1 MKKAKKSCI
10 IYNCDKNTKI
20 KLGRGVEMY
29 KREID
34 SLTHSA
40 EVKIGLLNRSIAK
53 YLTSAFLGSFFVS
66 LGIML
71 IYSIG
76 GIMHHAGSEVYKILM
91 GASFGVALSLVFM
104 CGGDLFTS
112 NAMIMTIGALEK
124 KVTWL
129 DAVKIWVVVWIG
141 NLIGGIVGAFLY
153 IQAGLAS
160 GKSDYI
166 GEFIVS
172 NVATKMNTAG
182 MELFLRGLLCNV
194 LVCLATWMAYRLK
207 EESAKILMIWWCLF
221 TFITAGFEHSVAN
234 MGFLTMGL
242 LLPHG
247 ADVSIM
253 GFIHNIVW
261 VSLGNFVGGVLFVGL
276 PYYFITK
283 DKKIS

>member
-1 MKKAKKSCI
+1 MYIKVVLYI
-10 IYNCDKNTKI
+10 IVMKNTKI
-20 KLGRGVEMY
+20 KLGRGVDMY

-34 SLTHSA
+34 NLTHSA
-40 EVKIGLLNRSIAK
+40 EVKIGLFNRSIAK

-71 IYSIG
+71 IYTIG
-76 GIMHHAGSEVYKILM
+76 GTMHHAGVETYKILM
-91 GASFGVALSLVFM
+91 GACFGVALTLVFM

-112 NAMIMTIGALEK
+112 NAMIMTVGALEK

-129 DAVKIWVVVWIG
+129 DAIKIWVAVWIG
-141 NLIGGIVGAFLY
+141 NLIGGVVGALIY
-153 IQAGLAS
+153 VQAGLAS
-160 GKSDYI
+160 GKSEYI
-166 GEFIVS
+166 GEFIVN
-172 NVATKMNTAG
+172 NVATKMNTPA

-194 LVCLATWMAYRLK
+194 LVCLATWCAYKLK
-207 EESAKILMIWWCLF
+207 EETAKILMIWWCLF

-247 ADVSIM
+247 ADVTIM
-253 GFIHNIVW
+253 GMAHNLLW
-261 VSLGNFVGGVLFVGL
+261 VSLGNFIGGVLFVGL

-283 DKKIS
+283 EKKNA

>member
-1 MKKAKKSCI
+1 
-10 IYNCDKNTKI
+10 
-20 KLGRGVEMY
+20 
-29 KREID
+29 
-34 SLTHSA
+34 
-40 EVKIGLLNRSIAK
+40 
-53 YLTSAFLGSFFVS
+53 
-66 LGIML
+66 
-71 IYSIG
+71 
-76 GIMHHAGSEVYKILM
+76 
-91 GASFGVALSLVFM
+91 M

-141 NLIGGIVGAFLY
+141 NLIGGVVGAFLY
-153 IQAGLAS
+153 IQAGLAN
-160 GKSDYI
+160 GKSEYI
-166 GEFIVS
+166 GEFIVN
-172 NVATKMNTAG
+172 NVATKMNTPG

-194 LVCLATWMAYRLK
+194 LVCLATWMAYKLK
-207 EESAKILMIWWCLF
+207 EETAKILMIWWCLF

-253 GFIHNIVW
+253 GMAHNLLW

-283 DKKIS
+283 EKKTA

>member
-1 MKKAKKSCI
+1 
-10 IYNCDKNTKI
+10 
-20 KLGRGVEMY
+20 MY
-29 KREID
+29 RKEID
-34 SLTHSA
+34 NLVHSA
-40 EVKIGLLNRSIAK
+40 EVKIGLFNKSVPK

-76 GIMHHAGSEVYKILM
+76 GIMHHAGAETYKILM
-91 GASFGVALSLVFM
+91 GACFGVALSLVFM

-124 KVTWL
+124 KVSWL
-129 DAVKIWVVVWIG
+129 DALKIWVAVWIG
-141 NLIGGIVGAFLY
+141 NLLGGVVGALLY
-153 IQAGLAS
+153 VNAGVAS
-160 GKSDYI
+160 GKSEYI
-166 GEFIVS
+166 GEFIVN
-172 NVATKMNTAG
+172 NVATKMNTPG

-194 LVCLATWMAYRLK
+194 LVCLATWMCYKLK
-207 EESAKILMIWWCLF
+207 EETSKLIMVWWCLF

-234 MGFLTMGL
+234 MSFLTMGL

-247 ADVSIM
+247 ADISIM
-253 GFIHNIVW
+253 GMAHNLLW

-283 DKKIS
+283 EK